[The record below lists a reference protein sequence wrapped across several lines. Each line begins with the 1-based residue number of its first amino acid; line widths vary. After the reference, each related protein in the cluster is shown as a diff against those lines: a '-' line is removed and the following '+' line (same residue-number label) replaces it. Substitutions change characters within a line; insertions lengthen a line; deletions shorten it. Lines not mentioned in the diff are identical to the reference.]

1 MYMAISDQ
9 EIASYSL
16 HLTQLFYLCPDCIG
30 DAQSVGHF
38 FLNPAGH
45 LGFIAVTFLIV
56 FPLMQVMV
64 VFFVAAAL
72 SAIALSMIAFL
83 SGGQVGVIGKKA
95 ENLPQ
100 YKIEVKE

>member
-72 SAIALSMIAFL
+72 SMIAFL